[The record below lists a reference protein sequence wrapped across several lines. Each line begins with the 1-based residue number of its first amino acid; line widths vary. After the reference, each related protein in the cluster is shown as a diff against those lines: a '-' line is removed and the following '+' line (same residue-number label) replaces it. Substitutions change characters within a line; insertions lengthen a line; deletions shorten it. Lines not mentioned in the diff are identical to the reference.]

1 MRISDWSSDVCSS
14 DLQLEDGRHI
24 DLIDLP
30 GTYSLD
36 ARSPDEQV
44 THDVVMGRQ
53 AGERRPDA
61 IVAVVDATNLD
72 NHLRFVLQLKKLAL
86 PLVVAL
92 NMIDLAKRDGL
103 EIDPARLSELLGVA
117 VIPTV
122 AVRRRGLDALAD
134 ALDTALAAPPPEPA
148 GLSEASRIGRAHV

>member
-1 MRISDWSSDVCSS
+1 MKPLPLVALVGNPNAGKTSLFNALTGARQKVGNYPGVTVERKQGRW
-14 DLQLEDGRHI
+14 QLEDGRHI

-36 ARSPDEQV
+36 ACSPDEQV

-53 AGERRPDA
+53 AEERRPDA

-86 PLVVAL
+86 PLV
-92 NMIDLAKRDGL
+92 
-103 EIDPARLSELLGVA
+103 E
-117 VIPTV
+117 
-122 AVRRRGLDALAD
+122 
-134 ALDTALAAPPPEPA
+134 
-148 GLSEASRIGRAHV
+148 IGRDHFCTPVSNEHFVFRLLP

>member
-1 MRISDWSSDVCSS
+1 
-14 DLQLEDGRHI
+14 
-24 DLIDLP
+24 
-30 GTYSLD
+30 
-36 ARSPDEQV
+36 
-44 THDVVMGRQ
+44 MGRQ

-134 ALDTALAAPPPEPA
+134 ALDPA
-148 GLSEASRIGRAHV
+148 DRQSVVWGKSGA

>member
-1 MRISDWSSDVCSS
+1 MIRRPPRSTRTET
-14 DLQLEDGRHI
+14 L
-24 DLIDLP
+24 LP
-30 GTYSLD
+30 YTTRFR
-36 ARSPDEQV
+36 APDEQV

-103 EIDPARLSELLGVA
+103 EK
-117 VIPTV
+117 
-122 AVRRRGLDALAD
+122 
-134 ALDTALAAPPPEPA
+134 
-148 GLSEASRIGRAHV
+148 IGIAHVCTPVTNAHIVCRLLLEKKK

>member
-1 MRISDWSSDVCSS
+1 
-14 DLQLEDGRHI
+14 
-24 DLIDLP
+24 
-30 GTYSLD
+30 
-36 ARSPDEQV
+36 
-44 THDVVMGRQ
+44 MGCQ
-53 AGERRPDA
+53 AVELRPDA

-122 AVRRRGLDALAD
+122 AVRPRGLDALAD
-134 ALDTALAAPPPEPA
+134 ALDPALAAPPPDQA
-148 GLSEASRIGRAHV
+148 DRQRGA

>member
-1 MRISDWSSDVCSS
+1 
-14 DLQLEDGRHI
+14 
-24 DLIDLP
+24 
-30 GTYSLD
+30 
-36 ARSPDEQV
+36 
-44 THDVVMGRQ
+44 MGRQ

-148 GLSEASRIGRAHV
+148 GLSAASPVAEADAHDPAPPIGRASCRERVCQYV

>member
-1 MRISDWSSDVCSS
+1 MIRRPPRSTRTET
-14 DLQLEDGRHI
+14 L
-24 DLIDLP
+24 LP
-30 GTYSLD
+30 YTTRFRAPD
-36 ARSPDEQV
+36 AQV

-86 PLVVAL
+86 PLAVAL

-103 EIDPARLSELLGVA
+103 ELDPARLTELPGVA
-117 VIPTV
+117 GTPTV
-122 AVRRRGLDALAD
+122 PVRPRGLDRERVVLGKSWA
-134 ALDTALAAPPPEPA
+134 
-148 GLSEASRIGRAHV
+148 

>member
-1 MRISDWSSDVCSS
+1 
-14 DLQLEDGRHI
+14 
-24 DLIDLP
+24 
-30 GTYSLD
+30 
-36 ARSPDEQV
+36 
-44 THDVVMGRQ
+44 MGRQ

-122 AVRRRGLDALAD
+122 AVRRRGLDALR
-134 ALDTALAAPPPEPA
+134 
-148 GLSEASRIGRAHV
+148 SEEHPSELQSLMRISYAVFCWKKK